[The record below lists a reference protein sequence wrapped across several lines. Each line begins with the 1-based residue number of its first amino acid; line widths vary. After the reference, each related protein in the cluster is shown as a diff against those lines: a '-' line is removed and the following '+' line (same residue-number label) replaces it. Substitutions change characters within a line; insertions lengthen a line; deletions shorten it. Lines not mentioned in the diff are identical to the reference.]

1 MKKTEE
7 ILQWRLEKT
16 RDSAKTLGH
25 QKTQGQLMIGFALE
39 TNDELVHAKKKLVSK
54 NLDMVILNSLQDKG
68 AGFGHDTNK
77 ITVLDKD
84 GTITPFDLKSKE
96 QTAWDIL
103 SIVEK
108 KWENLI

>member
-1 MKKTEE
+1 MKKSDQ

-16 RDSAKTLGH
+16 RDIAKTLGH
-25 QKTQGQLMIGFALE
+25 QKKDGQLMIGFALE
-39 TNDELVHAKKKLVSK
+39 TNDELAHAQKKLVSK

-77 ITVLDKD
+77 VTVLYKD
-84 GTITPFDLKSKE
+84 GSITPFELKSKE

-108 KWENLI
+108 KWESLT